1 MSKKQN
7 NYSNEFKEEAVKRV
21 LNGVPASR
29 VARELDI
36 NVNSLYTWKQR
47 YLKNPDQP
55 FVGSGKLHKED
66 EEKRQMRQ
74 RIKDLEQ
81 ENEFLKKA
89 SGLLRQEPKVIRY
102 LYIDANRDK
111 YPIAKMVQWA
121 NVSKSGYY
129 AWHRR
134 QPSQRETNNEDLLR
148 RIRELHKATRES
160 YGSRRMAAQISRDTG
175 KPVNHKRVARIM
187 RANDMHT
194 KYRRKYKATTY
205 SDHKLPVAE
214 NLLNRQFEAE
224 HPCEKMVSDI
234 TYIPTDEGWLY
245 LAGILDLCGRKV
257 VGVSMGARMTKQLI
271 IDSLQDAINHSGSVE
286 GCILHS
292 DRGSQYCSI
301 QYQEMAKAHGFVSSM
316 SRKGNCWDNAPM
328 ESFWGSIKQEWL
340 DGQHFKTR
348 DEAKAAI
355 FEYIWIFYNRQ
366 RIHSANGYRTPE
378 TYYNEHQ
385 VA

>member
-1 MSKKQN
+1 M
-7 NYSNEFKEEAVKRV
+7 
-21 LNGVPASR
+21 
-29 VARELDI
+29 
-36 NVNSLYTWKQR
+36 
-47 YLKNPDQP
+47 
-55 FVGSGKLHKED
+55 
-66 EEKRQMRQ
+66 
-74 RIKDLEQ
+74 
-81 ENEFLKKA
+81 
-89 SGLLRQEPKVIRY
+89 IRY

-301 QYQEMAKAHGFVSSM
+301 QYQEMAKAHGFVSSI